1 MTVCTTMTITLNPAT
16 ESDIIRL
23 YEQDK
28 GWDKLSETTTAYVF
42 ECTSPKVSMNAV
54 YIPSK
59 YTKGDTE

>member
-1 MTVCTTMTITLNPAT
+1 MIVCTTMTITLNPET
-16 ESDIIRL
+16 ESDIIRI

-42 ECTSPKVSMNAV
+42 ECTSPKVLMSAI

-59 YTKGDTE
+59 YTKGEGE